1 MFSSSTSFLLRTGLI
16 KGTIDPFRRPI
27 TDQKG
32 ILRNSGA
39 QSFTPEELMHMDW
52 LCDNVVGHIPRLEE
66 VIPASKA
73 TVKLLGVFEED
84 VL

>member
-1 MFSSSTSFLLRTGLI
+1 
-16 KGTIDPFRRPI
+16 
-27 TDQKG
+27 
-32 ILRNSGA
+32 
-39 QSFTPEELMHMDW
+39 MDW